1 MTEARGARTVEKTT
15 RQKMRGVQKKMRK
28 FTGRTVFNREIP
40 PVFQTAAYVTYVD
53 GFYVQQNT
61 FF

>member
-1 MTEARGARTVEKTT
+1 
-15 RQKMRGVQKKMRK
+15 MRK
-28 FTGRTVFNREIP
+28 FTGRTVLNREIP